1 MGIHLDWE
9 IEAEQAHIQRA
20 GEDPV
25 AARQRRAARLRFL
38 LFLFFI
44 LATLGGM
51 GAVVLW
57 RLRVVDAEIEQ
68 ALRNTVDA
76 EITALRLGDFAAFA
90 QAQRSAS
97 QDWLNAQQRLFDE
110 YQTLKLQK
118 DVQLTGQI
126 LDVTVD
132 RARARVSVQE
142 IIDGVPYTRV
152 WFYWRYDDGW
162 RHVPPDYTFWGEV
175 TTEQRGGVTARYRA
189 VDADFGRAVLARV
202 PDWIASACA
211 ALPCGDVPPLSI
223 EVIPDESL
231 LASWAVNNPWLLQV
245 PSPYTKRARSDAPF
259 DVNAQL
265 AVGSL
270 IADRLVALATQGMQ
284 PDYPADAYYLRPAVA
299 SWLVGRFVALNTN
312 SFLIASLAAHY
323 GDAAVGRLLAAL
335 RPDSSAAVLSAV
347 TEVALEQASLD
358 WRDFLTWRLA
368 TEADL
373 LERGDET
380 QFIALYDTRDENA
393 RALAYQRWRA
403 RIPQRD
409 LVVTTAALEMGLDGL
424 PLLRAQV
431 MLDSSPNTV
440 QQEVFFRLV
449 DGAWRRIN

>member
-1 MGIHLDWE
+1 MGIRLDWE

-25 AARQRRAARLRFL
+25 TARRRRLARLRFL
-38 LFLFFI
+38 LFLLFI
-44 LATLGGM
+44 LAVLGGM

-57 RLRVVDAEIEQ
+57 RLRAVDVEIEQ

-76 EITALRLGDFAAFA
+76 EITALRLGDFAAFS

-97 QDWLNAQQRLFDE
+97 QDWLASQQRLFDE
-110 YQTLKLQK
+110 YQALKLRNT
-118 DVQLTGQI
+118 VQLSGQI
-126 LDVTVD
+126 LDATVD
-132 RARARVSVQE
+132 RTRARVSVQE

-162 RHVPPDYTFWGEV
+162 RHVPPDYTFWGELK
-175 TTEQRGGVTARYRA
+175 TEQRGGVTVRYRD
-189 VDADFGRAVLARV
+189 VDAVFGQALASRV
-202 PDWIASACA
+202 PDWITLACV
-211 ALPCGDVPPLSI
+211 ALPCGELPPVSI

-231 LASWAVNNPWLLQV
+231 LVSWAVNNSWLLQV
-245 PSPYTKRARSDAPF
+245 PSPYTTRARSDAPF
-259 DVNAQL
+259 DVTAQL
-265 AVGSL
+265 AVASM
-270 IADRLVALATQGMQ
+270 IADRLVALAAQDMQ
-284 PDYPADAYYLRPAVA
+284 PTYPADAYYLRPAVA
-299 SWLVGRFVALNTN
+299 SWLVGRFVVLNTN
-312 SFLIASLAAHY
+312 SFLISSLATNY

-335 RPDSSAAVLSAV
+335 RPDSSTAVLSAI
-347 TEVALEQASLD
+347 TGAPLEQSNLD

-380 QFIALYDTRDENA
+380 NFIALYDTRDENT
-393 RALAYQRWRA
+393 RALAYERLSVRT
-403 RIPQRD
+403 PLRD
-409 LVVTTAALEMGLDGL
+409 LVVTAAALETGVDGL

-431 MLDSSPNTV
+431 EVNGDTSTG

-449 DGAWRRIN
+449 DGSWRRIN